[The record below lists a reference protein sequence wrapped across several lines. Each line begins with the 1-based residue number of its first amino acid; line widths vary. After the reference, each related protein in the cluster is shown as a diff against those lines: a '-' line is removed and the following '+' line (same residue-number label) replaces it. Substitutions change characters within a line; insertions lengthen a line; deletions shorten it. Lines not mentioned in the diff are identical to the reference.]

1 MRKRECYM
9 KRHCIDGKYTPTD
22 HNTDYLPRHRQAVT
36 AAVNCSY
43 LFFIFY
49 IIVTTT
55 TVAQVRFDEQN
66 NPFTLTSYL
75 VVVQLFQA
83 TLYAY

>member
-9 KRHCIDGKYTPTD
+9 KRRLYRWEI
-22 HNTDYLPRHRQAVT
+22 LRHRQAVP
-36 AAVNCSY
+36 AAVSCSCY

-55 TVAQVRFDEQN
+55 TVAQVRFDEQTILLR
-66 NPFTLTSYL
+66 FTSYL
-75 VVVQLFQA
+75 VAVQLFQA